1 MLFTPINIKGLY
13 IQNRFVRSATHE
25 RLAEEDGTPTPA
37 ISSLYEKLA
46 KNEVGLI
53 ITGYSYVNP
62 SGKSSIRQQGVND
75 DRFIEPYRELT
86 ERVHKYGRK
95 IALQIVHGGRQ
106 ALVTPEYP
114 VTMAPS
120 AVRDLLSGKLPSA
133 MTEDQI
139 QQTIEDFAQAIRR
152 AWTAGFDAVQL
163 HMAHGYLLSSF
174 ISSYTNR
181 RIDEWGGSVE
191 NRVRIIDK
199 IITQARVYVDE
210 DFPIMVKMNATDG
223 FEGFG
228 LDAPEC
234 VKIAMALESVG
245 VCAIEVSGGISE
257 AGEIMSRRIIK
268 SGMNEGYFK
277 DYAKMIREAVNIP
290 VILIGGLRSLKVM
303 EALLMEGY
311 ADLVSLSRPFIRELD
326 LVVKFKQGVKEV
338 GCTSCNQCYDESGLK
353 CNSKYKSEILKSQ
366 V

>member
-1 MLFTPINIKGLY
+1 MLFAPISIKGLH

-25 RLAEEDGTPTPA
+25 GLAEEDGAPTPA

-62 SGKSSIRQQGVND
+62 AGKSSIRQQGVYD
-75 DRFIEPYRELT
+75 DRFIEPYRALT
-86 ERVHKYGRK
+86 ERVHKYDSK
-95 IALQIVHGGRQ
+95 IVLQIVHGGRQ
-106 ALVTPEYP
+106 AMVTPEYP

-120 AVRDLLSGKLPSA
+120 AVRDSLSGKLPSA
-133 MTEDQI
+133 MTEYQI
-139 QQTIEDFAQAIRR
+139 QQTIEDFAQAVRR

-163 HMAHGYLLSSF
+163 HVAHGYLLSSF

-181 RIDEWGGSVE
+181 RTDEWGGSVE

-199 IITQARVYVDE
+199 ILKRARVYVGE
-210 DFPIMVKMNATDG
+210 DFPIMVKMNAIDG

-234 VKIAMALESVG
+234 VEIALALESVG
-245 VCAIEVSGGISE
+245 ICTIEVSGGISE
-257 AGEIMSRRIIK
+257 AGKIMSRRIIK
-268 SGMNEGYFK
+268 SGMNEGYFR

-290 VILIGGLRSLKVM
+290 VIIVGGLRSLTVM
-303 EALLMEGY
+303 DALLIEGY
-311 ADLVSLSRPFIRELD
+311 ADLVSLSRPFIREPD
-326 LVVKFKQGVKEV
+326 LVVKFKQGATEV
-338 GCTSCNQCYDESGLK
+338 GCTSCNQCYDASGLK
-353 CNSKYKSEILKSQ
+353 CNSR
-366 V
+366 